1 MPDDYHDNASR
12 NVLAA
17 PTGADAA
24 HDGSWLE
31 RRIDALDDWMT
42 SHPRAARVIATLGV
56 IAAFVPG
63 VMFIVFDIGEAFE
76 GLGLASVFLT
86 NLVSTATLFVPVPG
100 ITAAANLLIVGEA
113 ERSNHPWLVGIAGGA
128 GMAIG
133 EFTAYYAGAAGA
145 HAARRHEV
153 RLPER
158 VRPIAERVWRA
169 VETLMHRWGTLTLFV
184 LAAIPDPFFEI
195 AGVTAGSVGMPVRRY
210 FIAVL
215 AGCIVRGLTL
225 AYVGEAFGWW

>member
-1 MPDDYHDNASR
+1 MPAPSHGDASR
-12 NVLAA
+12 NVLATPA
-17 PTGADAA
+17 SRDAA
-24 HDGSWLE
+24 RHGSWLE

-42 SHPRAARVIATLGV
+42 SHPRAARVLATLGV
-56 IAAFVPG
+56 IVAFVPG
-63 VMFIVFDIGEAFE
+63 VVFILFDLDEAIE
-76 GLGLASVFLT
+76 GFGLASVFLT
-86 NLVSTATLFVPVPG
+86 NLISTATLFVPVPG
-100 ITAAANLLIVGEA
+100 ITAAANVLIVAEA

-145 HAARRHEV
+145 HAARRHEL
-153 RLPER
+153 RIPER
-158 VRPIAERVWRA
+158 FRPIAERVWRA

-195 AGVTAGSVGMPVRRY
+195 AGVTAGSVGMSVRRY

-225 AYVGEAFGWW
+225 AYIGETFDWW

>member
-1 MPDDYHDNASR
+1 MPADYRDNASG
-12 NVLAA
+12 NVLATA
-17 PTGADAA
+17 ARPGASR
-24 HDGSWLE
+24 DGSWLE

-42 SHPRAARVIATLGV
+42 AHPLAARVIATVGV
-56 IAAFVPG
+56 IVAFVPG
-63 VMFIVFDIGEAFE
+63 IALIVFDLDEAFE

-100 ITAAANLLIVGEA
+100 ITAAANLLIIAEA
-113 ERSNHPWLVGIAGGA
+113 ERSRHPWLIGVTGGA

-145 HAARRHEV
+145 HAARRHQ
-153 RLPER
+153 LR
-158 VRPIAERVWRA
+158 VPGRMRPAAERIWRA
-169 VETLMHRWGTLTLFV
+169 VQALMHRWGALTLFV

-225 AYVGEAFGWW
+225 AYAGDASGWW